1 MNTKL
6 FDYKIKNHFSI
17 YVFLDKI
24 NYLCG
29 LIQIY
34 KQMKIAIAQLNYCV
48 GNFEQNTKKI
58 IDAASEAKTKG
69 ADLVV
74 FSELSVCGYFPYDCL
89 EFSDFICKCQKSLDD
104 ISKHCHDIA
113 VIVGAPVVNGEEGQK
128 PLFNAAV
135 FMYQGKRHVFK
146 KKQIGSNPLF
156 DERKYFEPSHD
167 EEQLLEFGGH
177 RIAIAIGDDLSNR
190 SSDPIFMEN
199 RIDDLKRLSPDMVI
213 ALAASAFDYTMSRYR
228 CDTLRQTV
236 LKHEL
241 PLIMVNQIGAQ
252 THLIF
257 DGGSMAFAN
266 NGHVDTALPFFKE
279 AVVVVDTD
287 SLYFHRTAEDN
298 LVIPEKMS
306 LIHDALV
313 LGVRDY
319 FHKMGFKNAI
329 VGLSG
334 GLDSALVTY
343 FAAKAIGAENVRVV
357 LLPSQ
362 FSTDHSVSDAEALAK
377 KLQIHYDTVAIKPI
391 YDVFEKELQPFF
403 EGRPF
408 DVTEENLQARIRGV
422 ILMAFSNKFGNIL
435 LNTSN
440 KSEASVGYGT
450 LYGDMCGGLSVIGD
464 VYKSEAYELAR
475 FINKEEEIIPWHTIE
490 KAPSAELRPDQKDS
504 YSLPDYGL
512 LDAILFQYNE
522 CSKSAVEI
530 IAMGFD
536 SAVVERTIKM
546 VNRNEFKR
554 QQVAPILRVSPRAF
568 GAERQIPIVAKF

>member
-1 MNTKL
+1 
-6 FDYKIKNHFSI
+6 
-17 YVFLDKI
+17 
-24 NYLCG
+24 
-29 LIQIY
+29 
-34 KQMKIAIAQLNYCV
+34 MKIALAQLNYCI

-58 IDAASEAKTKG
+58 IDSALKAKVDG

-74 FSELSVCGYFPYDCL
+74 FSELSVCGYFPFDCL
-89 EFSDFICKCQKSLDD
+89 EFDDFIEKCQKALDEIAEKCYD
-104 ISKHCHDIA
+104 IP
-113 VIVGAPVVNGEEGQK
+113 VLVGAPLRNDFEGQK

-135 FMYQGKRHVFK
+135 FLYQNQRQVFK
-146 KKQIGSNPLF
+146 KKFIGDNPLF

-167 EEQLLEFGGH
+167 EEHLLEWSGH
-177 RIAIAIGDDLSNR
+177 RIAVTLGDDMANHGD
-190 SSDPIFMEN
+190 DPILMKN
-199 RIDDLKRLSPDMVI
+199 RMDELKKLSPEMVI
-213 ALAASAFDYTMSRYR
+213 ALAASAFDYTMPHYR
-228 CDTLRQTV
+228 SNVLRQTV

-241 PLIMVNQIGAQ
+241 PLIMVNQVGAQ

-257 DGGSMAFAN
+257 DGGSIAFAS
-266 NGHVDTALPFFKE
+266 NGYIDTALPFFGEEVKM
-279 AVVVVDTD
+279 VDTD
-287 SLYFHRTAEDN
+287 TLYLFRTAEDR

-313 LGVRDY
+313 IGVRDY

-343 FAAKAIGAENVRVV
+343 FAAKAIGPENVRVV

-362 FSTDHSVSDAEALAK
+362 FSTDHSVSDAVALAE
-377 KLQIHYDTVAIKPI
+377 KLGVRYDTVAIKPLF
-391 YDVFEKELQPFF
+391 DSFDTALKPFF

-422 ILMAFSNKFGNIL
+422 ILMAFSNKFGNVL

-450 LYGDMCGGLSVIGD
+450 LYGDMCGGLAVIGD

-475 FINKEEEIIPWHTIE
+475 FINREEEIIPWHTIE
-490 KAPSAELRPDQKDS
+490 KAPSAELRPGQKDS
-504 YSLPDYGL
+504 DSLPDYDL
-512 LDAILFQYNE
+512 LDQILYQYIE
-522 CSKSAVEI
+522 CSKSPEQI
-530 IAMGFD
+530 IAQGFEK
-536 SAVVERTIKM
+536 AVVDRTIKM

-554 QQVAPILRVSPRAF
+554 HQVAPILRVSPRAF
-568 GAERQIPIVAKF
+568 GAERLIPIVAKFS

>member
-1 MNTKL
+1 
-6 FDYKIKNHFSI
+6 
-17 YVFLDKI
+17 
-24 NYLCG
+24 
-29 LIQIY
+29 
-34 KQMKIAIAQLNYCV
+34 MKIALAQLNYCI

-58 IDAASEAKTKG
+58 IDAALQAKAEG

-74 FSELSVCGYFPYDCL
+74 FSELSVCGYFPFDCL
-89 EFSDFICKCQKSLDD
+89 EFDDFIEKCQKALDE
-104 ISKHCHDIA
+104 IAKKCHDIP
-113 VIVGAPVVNGEEGQK
+113 VLVGAPLRNDNEGQK

-135 FMYQGKRHVFK
+135 FLYQNQRQVFK
-146 KKQIGSNPLF
+146 KKFIGDNPLF

-167 EEQLLEFGGH
+167 EEHLLEWSGH
-177 RIAIAIGDDLSNR
+177 RIAVTLGDDLTNHGD
-190 SSDPIFMEN
+190 DPILMEN
-199 RIDDLKRLSPDMVI
+199 RMDELKKLNPEMVV
-213 ALAASAFDYTMSRYR
+213 ALAASAFDYTMPRYR
-228 CDTLRQTV
+228 SNVLRQTV

-241 PLIMVNQIGAQ
+241 PLVMVNQVGAQ

-257 DGGSMAFAN
+257 DGGSMAFAS
-266 NGHVDTALPFFKE
+266 NGYIDTALPFFEE
-279 AVVVVDTD
+279 AVKMVDTD
-287 SLYFHRTAEDN
+287 TLHLFRTAEDR

-313 LGVRDY
+313 IGVRDY

-343 FAAKAIGAENVRVV
+343 FAAKAIGPENVRVV

-362 FSTDHSVSDAEALAK
+362 FSTDHSVSDAVALAE
-377 KLQIHYDTVAIKPI
+377 KLGVRYDTVAIKPLF
-391 YDVFEKELQPFF
+391 DSFDTALKPFF

-408 DVTEENLQARIRGV
+408 DVTEENLQARIRAV
-422 ILMAFSNKFGNIL
+422 ILMAFSNKFGNVL

-475 FINKEEEIIPWHTIE
+475 FINKEEEIIPWHTID
-490 KAPSAELRPDQKDS
+490 KAPSAELRLDQKDS
-504 YSLPDYGL
+504 DSLPEYSL
-512 LDAILFQYNE
+512 LDQILYQYIE
-522 CSKSAVEI
+522 CSKSPEEI
-530 IAMGFD
+530 AQGFEK
-536 SAVVERTIKM
+536 AVVERTIKM

-554 QQVAPILRVSPRAF
+554 HQVAPILRVSPRAF
-568 GAERQIPIVAKF
+568 GSERLIPIVAKFS

>member
-1 MNTKL
+1 
-6 FDYKIKNHFSI
+6 
-17 YVFLDKI
+17 
-24 NYLCG
+24 
-29 LIQIY
+29 
-34 KQMKIAIAQLNYCV
+34 MKIALAQLNYCI

-58 IDAASEAKTKG
+58 IDAALQAKAEG

-74 FSELSVCGYFPYDCL
+74 FSELSVCGYFPFDCL
-89 EFSDFICKCQKSLDD
+89 EFDDFIEKCQKALDE
-104 ISKHCHDIA
+104 IAEKCHDIP
-113 VIVGAPVVNGEEGQK
+113 VLVGAPLRNDNEEQK

-135 FMYQGKRHVFK
+135 FLYQNQRQVFK
-146 KKQIGSNPLF
+146 KKFIGDNPLF

-167 EEQLLEFGGH
+167 EEHLLEWSGH
-177 RIAIAIGDDLSNR
+177 RIAVTLGDDLANHGD
-190 SSDPIFMEN
+190 DPILMEN
-199 RIDDLKRLSPDMVI
+199 RMDELKKLNPEMVV
-213 ALAASAFDYTMSRYR
+213 ALAASAFDYTMPHYR
-228 CDTLRQTV
+228 SNVLRQTV

-241 PLIMVNQIGAQ
+241 PLVMVNQVGAQ

-257 DGGSMAFAN
+257 DGGSMAFAS
-266 NGHVDTALPFFKE
+266 NGYIDTALPFFEE
-279 AVVVVDTD
+279 AVKMVDTD
-287 SLYFHRTAEDN
+287 TLHLFRTAEDR

-313 LGVRDY
+313 IGVRDY

-343 FAAKAIGAENVRVV
+343 FAAKAIGPENVRVV

-362 FSTDHSVSDAEALAK
+362 FSTDHSVSDAVALAE
-377 KLQIHYDTVAIKPI
+377 KLGVRYDTVAIKPLF
-391 YDVFEKELQPFF
+391 DSFDTALKPFF

-408 DVTEENLQARIRGV
+408 DVTEENLQARIRAV
-422 ILMAFSNKFGNIL
+422 ILMAFSNKFGNVL

-475 FINKEEEIIPWHTIE
+475 FINKEEEIIPWHTID

-504 YSLPDYGL
+504 DSLPEYSL
-512 LDAILFQYNE
+512 LDQILYQYIE
-522 CSKSAVEI
+522 CSKSPEEI
-530 IAMGFD
+530 IAQGFEK
-536 SAVVERTIKM
+536 AVVERTIKM

-554 QQVAPILRVSPRAF
+554 HQVAPILRVSPRAF
-568 GAERQIPIVAKF
+568 GSERLIPIVAKFS

>member
-1 MNTKL
+1 
-6 FDYKIKNHFSI
+6 
-17 YVFLDKI
+17 
-24 NYLCG
+24 
-29 LIQIY
+29 
-34 KQMKIAIAQLNYCV
+34 MKIALAQLNYCI

-58 IDAASEAKTKG
+58 IDAAIQAKAEG

-74 FSELSVCGYFPYDCL
+74 FSELSVCGYFPFDCL
-89 EFSDFICKCQKSLDD
+89 EFDDFIEKCQKALDE
-104 ISKHCHDIA
+104 IAEKCHDIP
-113 VIVGAPVVNGEEGQK
+113 VLVGAPIRNDNEGQK

-135 FMYQGKRHVFK
+135 FLYQNQRQVFK
-146 KKQIGSNPLF
+146 KKFIGDNPLF

-167 EEQLLEFGGH
+167 EEHLLEWSGH
-177 RIAIAIGDDLSNR
+177 RIAVTLGDDLANHGD
-190 SSDPIFMEN
+190 DPILMEN
-199 RIDDLKRLSPDMVI
+199 RMDELKKLSPEMVV
-213 ALAASAFDYTMSRYR
+213 ALAASAFDYTMPRYR
-228 CDTLRQTV
+228 SNVLRQTV

-241 PLIMVNQIGAQ
+241 PLVMVNQVGAQ

-257 DGGSMAFAN
+257 DGGSMAFAS
-266 NGHVDTALPFFKE
+266 NGYIDTALPFFEE
-279 AVVVVDTD
+279 AVKMVDTD
-287 SLYFHRTAEDN
+287 TLHLFRTAEDR

-313 LGVRDY
+313 IGVCDY

-343 FAAKAIGAENVRVV
+343 FAAKAIGPENVRVV

-362 FSTDHSVSDAEALAK
+362 FSTDHSVSDAVALAE
-377 KLQIHYDTVAIKPI
+377 KLGVRYDTVAIKPLF
-391 YDVFEKELQPFF
+391 DSFDTALKPFF

-408 DVTEENLQARIRGV
+408 DVTEENLQARIRAV
-422 ILMAFSNKFGNIL
+422 ILMAFSNKFGNVL

-475 FINKEEEIIPWHTIE
+475 FINKEEEIIPWHTID

-504 YSLPDYGL
+504 DSLPEYSL
-512 LDAILFQYNE
+512 LDQILYQYIE
-522 CSKSAVEI
+522 CSKSPEEI
-530 IAMGFD
+530 IAQGFEK
-536 SAVVERTIKM
+536 AVVERTIKM

-554 QQVAPILRVSPRAF
+554 HQVAPILRVSPRAF
-568 GAERQIPIVAKF
+568 GSERLIPIVAKFS

>member
-1 MNTKL
+1 
-6 FDYKIKNHFSI
+6 
-17 YVFLDKI
+17 
-24 NYLCG
+24 
-29 LIQIY
+29 
-34 KQMKIAIAQLNYCV
+34 MKIALAQLNYCI

-58 IDAASEAKTKG
+58 IDAALQAKAEG

-74 FSELSVCGYFPYDCL
+74 FSELSVCGYFPFDCL
-89 EFSDFICKCQKSLDD
+89 EFDDFIEKCQKALDE
-104 ISKHCHDIA
+104 IAEKCHDIP
-113 VIVGAPVVNGEEGQK
+113 VLVGAPLRNDNEGQK

-135 FMYQGKRHVFK
+135 FLYQNQRQVFK
-146 KKQIGSNPLF
+146 KKFIGDNPLF

-167 EEQLLEFGGH
+167 EEHLLEWSGH
-177 RIAIAIGDDLSNR
+177 RIAVTLGDDLANHGD
-190 SSDPIFMEN
+190 DPILMEN
-199 RIDDLKRLSPDMVI
+199 RMDELKKLNPEMVV
-213 ALAASAFDYTMSRYR
+213 ALAASAFDYTMPRYR
-228 CDTLRQTV
+228 SNVLRQTV

-241 PLIMVNQIGAQ
+241 PLVMVNQVGAQ

-257 DGGSMAFAN
+257 DGGSMAFAS
-266 NGHVDTALPFFKE
+266 NGYIDTALPFFEE
-279 AVVVVDTD
+279 AVKMVDTD
-287 SLYFHRTAEDN
+287 TLHLFRTAEDR

-313 LGVRDY
+313 IGVCDY

-343 FAAKAIGAENVRVV
+343 FAAKAIGPENVRVV

-362 FSTDHSVSDAEALAK
+362 FSTDHSVSDAVALAE
-377 KLQIHYDTVAIKPI
+377 KLGVRYDTVAIKPLF
-391 YDVFEKELQPFF
+391 DSFDTALKPFF

-408 DVTEENLQARIRGV
+408 DVTEENLQARIRAV
-422 ILMAFSNKFGNIL
+422 ILMAFSNKFGNVL

-475 FINKEEEIIPWHTIE
+475 FINKEEEIIPWHTID

-504 YSLPDYGL
+504 DSLPEYSL
-512 LDAILFQYNE
+512 LDQILYQYIE
-522 CSKSAVEI
+522 CSKSPEEI
-530 IAMGFD
+530 IAQGFEK
-536 SAVVERTIKM
+536 AVVERTIKM

-554 QQVAPILRVSPRAF
+554 HQVAPILRVSPRAF
-568 GAERQIPIVAKF
+568 GSERLIPIVAKFS

>member
-1 MNTKL
+1 
-6 FDYKIKNHFSI
+6 
-17 YVFLDKI
+17 
-24 NYLCG
+24 
-29 LIQIY
+29 
-34 KQMKIAIAQLNYCV
+34 MKIALAQLNYCI

-58 IDAASEAKTKG
+58 IDAALQAKAEG

-74 FSELSVCGYFPYDCL
+74 FSELSVCGYFPFDCL
-89 EFSDFICKCQKSLDD
+89 EFDDFIEKCQKALDE
-104 ISKHCHDIA
+104 IAKKCHDIP
-113 VIVGAPVVNGEEGQK
+113 VLVGAPLRNDNEGQK

-135 FMYQGKRHVFK
+135 FLYQNQRQVFK
-146 KKQIGSNPLF
+146 KKFIGDNPLF

-167 EEQLLEFGGH
+167 EEHLLEWSGH
-177 RIAIAIGDDLSNR
+177 RIAVTLGDDLTNHGD
-190 SSDPIFMEN
+190 DPILMEN
-199 RIDDLKRLSPDMVI
+199 RMDELKKLNPEMVV
-213 ALAASAFDYTMSRYR
+213 ALAASAFDYNMPRYR
-228 CDTLRQTV
+228 SNVLRQTV

-241 PLIMVNQIGAQ
+241 PLVMVNQVGAQ

-257 DGGSMAFAN
+257 DGGSMAFAS
-266 NGHVDTALPFFKE
+266 NGYIDTALPFFEE
-279 AVVVVDTD
+279 AVKMVDTD
-287 SLYFHRTAEDN
+287 TLHLFRTAEDR

-313 LGVRDY
+313 IGVRDY

-343 FAAKAIGAENVRVV
+343 FAAKAIGPENVRVV

-362 FSTDHSVSDAEALAK
+362 FSTDHSVSDAVALAE
-377 KLQIHYDTVAIKPI
+377 KLGVRYDTVAIKPLF
-391 YDVFEKELQPFF
+391 DSFDTALKPFF

-408 DVTEENLQARIRGV
+408 DVTEENLQARIRAV
-422 ILMAFSNKFGNIL
+422 ILMAFSNKFGNVL

-475 FINKEEEIIPWHTIE
+475 FINKEEEIIPWHTID

-504 YSLPDYGL
+504 DSLPEYSL
-512 LDAILFQYNE
+512 LDQILYQYIE
-522 CSKSAVEI
+522 CSKSPEEI
-530 IAMGFD
+530 IAQGFEK
-536 SAVVERTIKM
+536 AVVERTIKM

-554 QQVAPILRVSPRAF
+554 HQVAPILRVSPRAF
-568 GAERQIPIVAKF
+568 GSERLIPIVAKFS